1 MKKMYYNKEYRKA
14 FKKSDCLEDLG
25 SEETFIVHEAE
36 FCSDISQDDADRKA
50 EEFAEK
56 EGPLYANKVGGCCEV
71 YYNTRQEGDFFKN
84 DCPDGQ
90 KQEQPTH
97 HVVEAGRV
105 WSKFSTEIANYE
117 AAKILEQE
125 GQAAANE
132 SGVCKTVYYN
142 EDQHGWFSKRCKE
155 GWKAPEKYRRIYA
168 GTVTS
173 FISADDANEK
183 AKKILEEEGMKWVNE
198 NTKCEPVVDECK
210 FDF

>member
-14 FKKSDCLEDLG
+14 FKKSDCPEDLG

-97 HVVEAGRV
+97 HVIEAGRV
-105 WSKFSTEIANYE
+105 SSCISQEPS
-117 AAKILEQE
+117 ILPY
-125 GQAAANE
+125 N
-132 SGVCKTVYYN
+132 VY
-142 EDQHGWFSKRCKE
+142 
-155 GWKAPEKYRRIYA
+155 
-168 GTVTS
+168 
-173 FISADDANEK
+173 
-183 AKKILEEEGMKWVNE
+183 
-198 NTKCEPVVDECK
+198 
-210 FDF
+210 

>member
-14 FKKSDCLEDLG
+14 FKKSDCPEDLG

-71 YYNTRQEGDFFKN
+71 YYNTRQEGYFFKN

-97 HVVEAGRV
+97 YVVEAGRV

-117 AAKILEQE
+117 A
-125 GQAAANE
+125 
-132 SGVCKTVYYN
+132 S
-142 EDQHGWFSKRCKE
+142 
-155 GWKAPEKYRRIYA
+155 
-168 GTVTS
+168 
-173 FISADDANEK
+173 
-183 AKKILEEEGMKWVNE
+183 
-198 NTKCEPVVDECK
+198 
-210 FDF
+210 

>member
-1 MKKMYYNKEYRKA
+1 MKKMYYNKEYRKD
-14 FKKSDCLEDLG
+14 FKKSDCPEDLG

-50 EEFAEK
+50 AEFADK
-56 EGPLYANKVGGCCEV
+56 EGPLYANRVGGCCEV
-71 YYNTRQEGDFFKN
+71 YYNTRQEGDFFKT

-90 KQEQPTH
+90 KQEEPIH
-97 HVVEAGRV
+97 YVVDAGRV

-117 AAKILEQE
+117 ARKILDQE

-155 GWKAPEKYRRIYA
+155 LSLIH
-168 GTVTS
+168 
-173 FISADDANEK
+173 I
-183 AKKILEEEGMKWVNE
+183 
-198 NTKCEPVVDECK
+198 
-210 FDF
+210 